1 MTVVNILIAAV
12 ALGLMGLL
20 FGLLLMGT
28 EKVFAIPAD
37 EKRDAVR
44 AALPGA
50 NCGACG
56 YPGCD
61 GCADAIACG
70 KAPVNACPVG
80 GKPVADKISAIMGN
94 AEAADAVRKV
104 ASVICQGDSE
114 HCKEKFEYR
123 GIQDCVAASVVNDG
137 NKGLQV
143 RVPWSG
149 HLRARLSV
157 RRDSCR
163 PGEKKIAVVDDG
175 KCVACG
181 KCVAI
186 CPKGVLSL
194 RPVTEDVTVR
204 CRNTE
209 PAKKVLSACS
219 TGCIHCGK
227 CFRSCP
233 HGAITMTNGLP
244 VIDQSKCQHCMACA
258 DACPTKAM
266 WANFDKRKVSA

>member
-1 MTVVNILIAAV
+1 M
-12 ALGLMGLL
+12 
-20 FGLLLMGT
+20 
-28 EKVFAIPAD
+28 
-37 EKRDAVR
+37 
-44 AALPGA
+44 
-50 NCGACG
+50 
-56 YPGCD
+56 
-61 GCADAIACG
+61 
-70 KAPVNACPVG
+70 
-80 GKPVADKISAIMGN
+80 
-94 AEAADAVRKV
+94 
-104 ASVICQGDSE
+104 
-114 HCKEKFEYR
+114 
-123 GIQDCVAASVVNDG
+123 AASVVNDG
-137 NKGLQV
+137 NKACKFACLGLGTCV
-143 RVPWSG
+143 RVCPFDAI
-149 HLRARLSV
+149 HV
-157 RRDSCR
+157 D
-163 PGEKKIAVVDDG
+163 PVKKIAVVDDG